1 METKEL
7 LHLLSNDERGSFDM
21 FYHLYY
27 EQVFRFAFYFLRD
40 KEACSEVVTDV
51 FFAVWQSRKRLKYIG
66 NIETYLYVMVR
77 NESIRFLKK
86 NNDSSFISLEQI
98 PIHLEQSFEISPV
111 EEIENKEIE
120 QLLTKVIHG
129 LPEKCRIIFLMV
141 REEGLKP
148 KQIAEILSIK
158 ESTVRVQMKIAI
170 EKIVDAI
177 KPYFPNITLSILLLC
192 LL

>member
-1 METKEL
+1 MKKKEL
-7 LHLLSNDERGSFDM
+7 LHLLSNDERGSFDV

-27 EQVFRFAFYFLRD
+27 EHVFRFAFYFLRD
-40 KEACSEVVTDV
+40 KEACREVVTDV
-51 FFAVWQSRKRLKYIG
+51 FFAAWQSRKRLKDVG
-66 NIETYLYVMVR
+66 NIETYLYIMAR
-77 NESIRFLKK
+77 NESIRFFKK
-86 NNDSSFISLEQI
+86 NSGSSFVSLEQI
-98 PIHLEQSFEISPV
+98 PIHLEQSLATSP
-111 EEIENKEIE
+111 ENEIENKEIE
-120 QLLTKVIHG
+120 QLLTKVINE

-177 KPYFPNITLSILLLC
+177 KPYFPNITLSVLLFYFL
-192 LL
+192 